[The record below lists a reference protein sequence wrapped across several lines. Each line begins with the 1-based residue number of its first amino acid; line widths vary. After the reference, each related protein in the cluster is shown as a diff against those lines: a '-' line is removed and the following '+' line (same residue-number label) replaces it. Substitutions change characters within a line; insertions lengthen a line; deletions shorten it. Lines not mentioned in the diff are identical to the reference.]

1 MIHTALS
8 FVIPLKR
15 VSKTLVYWTGS
26 SLSSS
31 CPSGLSLTYLLPF
44 KTFTDI
50 AFASH
55 LILHSMSLEYSRSI
69 RSLSSRSRL
78 PLISLYSIPNAAIEV
93 LQSTIEWILGSLGP
107 SLRER

>member
-50 AFASH
+50 AFASPYSSFH
-55 LILHSMSLEYSRSI
+55 VPRIFPLHSESVIPLTFTPHFTLLYPQCRHRS
-69 RSLSSRSRL
+69 
-78 PLISLYSIPNAAIEV
+78 PSINH
-93 LQSTIEWILGSLGP
+93 
-107 SLRER
+107 